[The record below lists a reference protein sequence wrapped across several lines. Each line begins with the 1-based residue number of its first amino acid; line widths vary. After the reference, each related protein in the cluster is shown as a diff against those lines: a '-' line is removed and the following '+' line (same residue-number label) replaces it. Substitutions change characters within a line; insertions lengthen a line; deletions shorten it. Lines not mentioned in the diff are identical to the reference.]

1 MFHSKVQIG
10 FTLIELMVVIAIIGI
25 LATIMI
31 PIYQDY
37 VTRASTHACLSEVK
51 NYSNGVSYTIN
62 DQDNDTVP
70 NAPKLKACYSITDA
84 TGWTLA
90 TQQKIIAIAKSPS
103 DARIECDL
111 PNGSSCRVL
120 S

>member
-1 MFHSKVQIG
+1 MFDFKVQIG
-10 FTLIELMVVIAIIGI
+10 FTLIELTVIIAIIGI
-25 LATIMI
+25 LAAISM

-37 VTRASTHACLSEVK
+37 VTHASTHSCLFEVK
-51 NYSNGVSYTIN
+51 NYSNDVSYTIN

-70 NAPKLKACYSITDA
+70 SAPRLKACYSITDA
-84 TGWTLA
+84 TGWTLV